1 MADRQYQ
8 YDAFISYRHTDPDK
22 FVAENLHKQLESFRL
37 PKSISKRIGSGKKRI
52 ERVFRDQE
60 ELPLTANLEE
70 TLVEAL
76 RKSEWLIVIC
86 SPRYLESAVCRKE
99 LETFLEFHGRSR
111 VLTVLAE
118 GKPSEV
124 FPPQLLSEMEVHKLP
139 NGVMDETSVV
149 MTPLAADVRGRNH
162 REILKK
168 MKTEKLRLMAPIF
181 GVEYDDLRQRHRER
195 KLKRLLAASLIG
207 GAACLLFG
215 IYSMINA
222 NIIRH
227 QKERIEEQALDIQAQ
242 NEQLAYSQ
250 ALFLAEESME
260 YMTEGNRSEAVK
272 TAVMALTEYEGVDMP
287 YTPEAQFAL
296 VNSLRV
302 YDIGVIAKAQ
312 YQIETLSKIDS
323 INVSSDRDTLAILD
337 SGMNFNVFNLD
348 TQEYI
353 LELAP
358 GESGIQGAYAYDFL
372 GDDKIVFITANEGF
386 TDKVCVY
393 DLCEK
398 EILAT
403 IEAECIYS
411 VCCDEKGNYIALNTG
426 GESYIIY
433 DGNTYER
440 LGATPEL
447 EGSDRWKLTDID
459 ENGVLTC
466 VMNTEFGTEGEKNTI
481 YFIDLKTM
489 EIVNSKEFAG
499 QSISGVSCREGIAY
513 IASNNWD
520 AYGEYKDSYLCAMD
534 INTSEILWMKEHL
547 GQKFCMME
555 LPGNEGGTDLIY
567 VTENM
572 LYLYTMSSGELLFA
586 DSIPGKVLEIEART
600 HDNSYKVFCDNGEVY
615 GAGAQY
621 GFLINNSYRLEC
633 ASEKN
638 EACCH
643 TPYGIVMLA
652 KDDNR
657 VTIYT
662 EETGPD
668 IKVTDDNTQLPEDT
682 CLSGKYE
689 YNAPEV
695 ARSYGLEYPELAQ
708 FDFCSDDGKLG
719 FVFYT
724 NGNMYV
730 YDIENDKLLNMVENM
745 PRMKWYLGQDK
756 YGYTYIFSDSN
767 GCYVL
772 DEQMKPAMYIAGVV
786 GADFDAGTVRIGWY
800 DDEYEAPL
808 YTVDELIKIAE
819 ETYN

>member
-22 FVAENLHKQLESFRL
+22 FVAENLHKQLETFRL
-37 PKSISKRIGSGKKRI
+37 PKSISAKIGNCKKRI

-60 ELPLTANLEE
+60 ELPLTANLEA

-76 RKSEWLIVIC
+76 RNSEWLIVIC

-99 LETFLEFHGRSR
+99 LDTFIEFHGKDR

-139 NGVMDETSVV
+139 SGTMSETGVVI
-149 MTPLAADVRGRNH
+149 TPLAADVRGRNH

-181 GVEYDDLRQRHRER
+181 GVQYDDLRQRHRER
-195 KLKRLLAASLIG
+195 KLKRVMVATLIG

-215 IYSMINA
+215 IYSMVNA
-222 NIIRH
+222 NIIRN
-227 QKERIEEQALDIQAQ
+227 QKVQIEEQAMDIQAQ

-260 YMTEGNRSEAVK
+260 YMAEGNRADAVK
-272 TAVMALTEYEGVDMP
+272 TAVAALTEYEGVDMP
-287 YTPEAQFAL
+287 YTAEAQFAL

-302 YDIGVIAKAQ
+302 YDIGVISKAQ
-312 YQIETLSKIDS
+312 YQIETVSKIES
-323 INVSSDRDTLAILD
+323 ISVSPDKDTLAILD
-337 SGMNFNVFNLD
+337 SGRNFSVFNLE
-348 TQEYI
+348 TREHI
-353 LELAP
+353 LGLEQD
-358 GESGIQGAYAYDFL
+358 ESGIQGAYAYDFL
-372 GDDKIVFITANEGF
+372 GTDKIVFMMPSEGTAG
-386 TDKVCVY
+386 KIGVY
-393 DLCEK
+393 DLYKK
-398 EILAT
+398 EILT
-403 IEAECIYS
+403 VIEEDYVTS
-411 VCCDEKGNYIALNTG
+411 VCCDAQGNYIALNSY

-433 DGNTYER
+433 DGNTYEC
-440 LGATPEL
+440 LGVTPKL

-459 ENGVLTC
+459 ENGVLSC
-466 VMNTEFGTEGEKNTI
+466 VMNTEFSADGEENRVC
-481 YFIDLKTM
+481 FIDLKTL
-489 EIVNSKEFAG
+489 EIINTKDFEG
-499 QSISGVSCREGIAY
+499 QSVSGITCKDGIAY
-513 IASNNWD
+513 VATNNWD
-520 AYGEYKDSYLCAMD
+520 EYGEYKDSYLCAFD
-534 INTSEILWMKEHL
+534 IDTSETLWEREHL
-547 GQKFCMME
+547 GQKFRMME

-586 DSIPGKVLEIEART
+586 DSIPGEALEIEART
-600 HDNSYKVFCDNGEVY
+600 NENAYRVFCDNGEIY
-615 GAGAQY
+615 GAGAKY
-621 GFLINNSYRLEC
+621 GFLVNNSYRLEC
-633 ASEKN
+633 ASEEN

-643 TPYGIVMLA
+643 TPYGIIMLA
-652 KDDNR
+652 EDDNR

-662 EETGPD
+662 EEMGPD
-668 IKVTDDNTQLPEDT
+668 IKEVDNTTKLPEDIY
-682 CLSGKYE
+682 LSGEYE

-695 ARSYGLEYPELAQ
+695 ARSYGLEYPDLAQ
-708 FDFCSDDGKLG
+708 FEFCSDDGKLA

-730 YDIENDKLLNMVENM
+730 YDIENGKVLNVVENM

-772 DEQMKPAMYIAGVV
+772 DQEMKPAMYIDGVV
-786 GADFDAGTVRIGWY
+786 GADFETGTVRIGWY
-800 DDEYEAPL
+800 EQEYEAPL
-808 YTVDELIKIAE
+808 YTVEELIKIAE
-819 ETYN
+819 ESYQ